1 MHFYHLRENIKKQL
15 LDTGLNASKKIV
27 HKAGKYLGN
36 KIANNNNIE
45 KQESFEEII
54 VPPEKKR

>member
-1 MHFYHLRENIKKQL
+1 M
-15 LDTGLNASKKIV
+15 DTGLNASKKVV

-36 KIANNNNIE
+36 KIANNDNNE

-54 VPPEKKR
+54 VPPEKRDEILNKLRKVL